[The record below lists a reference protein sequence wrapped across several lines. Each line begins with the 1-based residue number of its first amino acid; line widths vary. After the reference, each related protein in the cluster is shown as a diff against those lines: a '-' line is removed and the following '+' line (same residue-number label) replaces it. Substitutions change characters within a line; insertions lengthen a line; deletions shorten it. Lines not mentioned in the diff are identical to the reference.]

1 MYVLSLDEVKEM
13 IIFCKQQ
20 KVKNLKLGEI
30 NIEMSDY
37 SHIESLSEQEATPK
51 KEETQSSKNL
61 VDTNIT
67 EQAEDDS
74 DMLFWSAGT

>member
-51 KEETQSSKNL
+51 
-61 VDTNIT
+61 
-67 EQAEDDS
+67 AEDDS
-74 DMLFWSAGT
+74 DMLFLSAGT